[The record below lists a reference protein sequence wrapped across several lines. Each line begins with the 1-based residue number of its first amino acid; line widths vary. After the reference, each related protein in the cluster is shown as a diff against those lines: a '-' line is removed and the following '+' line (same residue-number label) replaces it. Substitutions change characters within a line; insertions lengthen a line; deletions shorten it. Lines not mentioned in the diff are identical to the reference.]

1 MGNGAGLWVLG
12 AADCVLTLEGNTIA
26 KNEAGQ
32 RGGGMKLNMDKNSQV
47 NLISGLISENR
58 SSGFGGGI
66 DYTNH
71 ENPTLHLTNVLI
83 TGNRA
88 SRGAGI
94 WACPTSETE
103 VYSTLG
109 GAFYGNKATG
119 KTGGISIL
127 MKHQEMR
134 SAMKEPIH
142 RISSRFR
149 ATRRAQ
155 LPTFLFPVVLWAAV

>member
-1 MGNGAGLWVLG
+1 M
-12 AADCVLTLEGNTIA
+12 EGNTIA

-109 GAFYGNKATG
+109 GAFYGK
-119 KTGGISIL
+119 
-127 MKHQEMR
+127 
-134 SAMKEPIH
+134 
-142 RISSRFR
+142 
-149 ATRRAQ
+149 
-155 LPTFLFPVVLWAAV
+155 